1 MPDITDEIEK
11 EMLKKVTPT
20 PMERERVESI
30 VESLIDK
37 VCRSAEEYE
46 ERIETL
52 LVGSVARDTW
62 LPPNP
67 DIDVFMMFPLET
79 PIERMEE
86 VGLEI
91 GKKIIGGETR
101 YAEHPYA
108 HGIIDGFEVDLV
120 PCYRIDNPEQRM
132 TAVDRTPLHQR
143 YVIERLKEEQ
153 KKEVRLLKRFLKGIG
168 VYGAEAKI
176 QGFSGYLTELL
187 VLKFG
192 TFRRTVE
199 SASTWKKRFE
209 IEFVP
214 PSKRF
219 EEPLV
224 VVDPIDA
231 SRNVAS
237 ALSVGNYSRFAFACK
252 SYLESASEKF
262 FFPNDLPALPGEKI
276 SEMMGERG
284 THFLALVFE
293 APGLV
298 DDVLYPQLIK
308 CLRTLVDH
316 CSQHGFGV
324 HGSSYEVIGP
334 EAVMLLELEISR
346 LSSMVK
352 HAGPPVWVKDSERF
366 LEKWNSSENAI
377 SKPYIEDDHWV
388 VDIRRPYTDVRT
400 SIVENLDRLSL
411 GKNVSESLK
420 KGCTILENG
429 ELVKEGYLEFLT
441 RYLDKRM
448 PWQH

>member
-1 MPDITDEIEK
+1 MPGIGDEVEKDI
-11 EMLKKVTPT
+11 LKKVTPT
-20 PMERERVESI
+20 AGEREKVESV
-30 VESLIDK
+30 VESLISE
-37 VCRSAEEYE
+37 VCKNAGEYDE
-46 ERIETL
+46 SIETL

-67 DIDVFMMFPLET
+67 DIDVFMMFPLGT
-79 PIERMEE
+79 PVERMEE

-91 GKKIIGGETR
+91 GKRIVGGETR

-108 HGIIDGFEVDLV
+108 HGVVDGFEVDIV
-120 PCYRIDNPEQRM
+120 PCYRIDDPAQRM

-143 YVIERLKEEQ
+143 YVIEHMREEQ

-168 VYGAEAKI
+168 VYGAEAKV

-187 VLKFG
+187 VLNFG
-192 TFRRTVE
+192 TFRKTVE

-214 PSKRF
+214 PSKQF
-219 EEPLV
+219 DEPLI

-237 ALSVGNYSRFAFACK
+237 ALSVGNFSRFAFACK
-252 SYLESASEKF
+252 SYLESASERF
-262 FFPNDLPALPGEKI
+262 FFPNDLPAMPGERI
-276 SEMMGERG
+276 SEIMEKRG
-284 THFLALVFE
+284 THFLALIFE
-293 APGLV
+293 VPGVV

-308 CLRTLVDH
+308 CLRTLADH
-316 CSQHGFGV
+316 CNQHGFMV
-324 HGSSYEVIGP
+324 HGSSYEVIVP

-346 LSSMVK
+346 LPSMMK

-366 LEKWNSSENAI
+366 LEKWSSSEGAM
-377 SKPYIEDDHWV
+377 SRPYIEDDHWV
-388 VDIRRPYTDVRT
+388 VDIRRPYTSVRA
-400 SIVENLDRLSL
+400 SIEDSLERLSL

-420 KGCTILENG
+420 KGYAILENG
-429 ELVKEGYLEFLT
+429 ELVKEGYLEFLN
-441 RYLDKRM
+441 RYIDKRM
-448 PWQH
+448 PWQY

>member
-1 MPDITDEIEK
+1 MDDIEDKAVKEI
-11 EMLKKVTPT
+11 TPT
-20 PMERERVESI
+20 QEEREKVESV
-30 VESLIDK
+30 VESLIEK
-37 VCRSAEEYE
+37 VCKSSERYQ

-67 DIDVFMMFPLET
+67 DIDIFMMFQLGT

-91 GKKIIGGETR
+91 GKEVLPGETR

-120 PCYRIDNPEQRM
+120 PCYRIEDPAQRI
-132 TAVDRTPLHQR
+132 TAVDRTPLHQKH
-143 YVIERLKEEQ
+143 VIENLKEEQ

-192 TFRRTVE
+192 TFRKTIE
-199 SASTWKKRFE
+199 SAAKWKKSFE

-237 ALSVGNYSRFAFACK
+237 ALSVGNYSKFAFACK
-252 SYLESASEKF
+252 SYLENPSRKF
-262 FFPNDLPALPGEKI
+262 FFPNDLPAMPGEKI
-276 SEMMGERG
+276 SGMMAERG

-293 APGLV
+293 VPGVV

-308 CLRTLVDH
+308 CLRALVDH
-316 CSQHGFGV
+316 CNQHGFVV

-346 LSSMVK
+346 LPSMMK
-352 HAGPPVWVKDSERF
+352 HLGPPVWVKDSERF
-366 LEKWNSSENAI
+366 LEKWNSAESAI
-377 SKPYIEDDHWV
+377 SKPYIEDDHWL
-388 VDIRRPYTDVRT
+388 VDIERPYTDVGT
-400 SIVENLDRLSL
+400 SIVENLDKLSL
-411 GKNVSESLK
+411 GKNVNESLK
-420 KGCTILENG
+420 KGYSILENG
-429 ELVKEGYLEFLT
+429 ELVKEVHLEFLT

-448 PWQH
+448 PWQF